1 MERIGF
7 CEDQLTTIIEE
18 IKNYE
23 ENQIEVFEDQIHQ
36 KNQSRL
42 EWIEQYLKE
51 VEKLD
56 EYQLSWHEKQF
67 KKNQKQNRIHEIED
81 YIQNKDEAI
90 QYKTENVQRENT
102 RKLQKEI
109 LEIEEEKK
117 KLKKQKKKKQ
127 RKSEQK
133 RCRLLLCCSQVCGQQ
148 F

>member
-36 KNQSRL
+36 KNLSRL

-117 KLKKQKKKKQ
+117 KLKKQKDEAKV
-127 RKSEQK
+127 
-133 RCRLLLCCSQVCGQQ
+133 LLLFYV
-148 F
+148 